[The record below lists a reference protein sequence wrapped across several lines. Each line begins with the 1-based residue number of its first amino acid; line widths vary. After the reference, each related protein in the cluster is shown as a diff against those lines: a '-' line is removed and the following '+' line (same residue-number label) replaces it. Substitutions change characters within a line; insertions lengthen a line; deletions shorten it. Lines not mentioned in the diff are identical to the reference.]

1 MITTKKSPIK
11 IQDSYQ
17 GLAVDVLTLEETMKV
32 FYLYDYRAEG
42 VFPVAY
48 AIISENP
55 RHCNLWFIYVNSQHR
70 GKSYGRKLLEAL
82 LVKYGTIRTEY
93 QQCAINDAGT
103 KFCLSCGFQMKTPLF
118 SKDIGE
124 LILKKEHYHAKG
136 G

>member
-1 MITTKKSPIK
+1 MISTKKSPVVM
-11 IQDSYQ
+11 QDSYH
-17 GLAVDVLTLEETMKV
+17 GLVVDILTLEETMKM
-32 FYLYDYRAEG
+32 FYLYDHKAEK

-82 LVKYGTIRTEY
+82 LVKYGIIRTEY
-93 QQCAINDAGT
+93 QQCTINEDGN
-103 KFCLSCGFQMKTPLF
+103 KFCLACGFRMKKPLF

-124 LILKKEHYHAKG
+124 LILKKEYYHAKSG
-136 G
+136 